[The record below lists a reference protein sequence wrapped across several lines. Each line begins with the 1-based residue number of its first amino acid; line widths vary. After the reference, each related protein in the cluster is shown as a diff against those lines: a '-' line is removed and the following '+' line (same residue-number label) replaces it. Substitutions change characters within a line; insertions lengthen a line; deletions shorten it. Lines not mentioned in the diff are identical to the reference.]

1 MTYHFLGTMTNGGP
15 QQICGGLSF
24 ISIYNNTDPSFVAN
38 GSNKNSAGNV
48 PQDLPVVTKPNYV
61 GCATD
66 NYNNT
71 GRTLTG
77 ASLSQLNMSSSIC
90 QNFCATAQGGRGW
103 QYWGTEYE
111 THQHSHPLFSP
122 SVGHVLTNPSL
133 YTDTAPNATAAT
145 PSPAPTSS
153 PRPPPASPTPPAT
166 NAARASAT
174 KSAVAPMP
182 FLCTIIPHTL
192 RRA

>member
-1 MTYHFLGTMTNGGP
+1 MGSGCTFNCAGESSTISKETSILNLSFGSSSLSEENKLGDLLTLTYHFLGTMTNGGP

-111 THQHSHPLFSP
+111 THQNSQPLS
-122 SVGHVLTNPSL
+122 
-133 YTDTAPNATAAT
+133 
-145 PSPAPTSS
+145 
-153 PRPPPASPTPPAT
+153 PPAS
-166 NAARASAT
+166 
-174 KSAVAPMP
+174 VI
-182 FLCTIIPHTL
+182 C
-192 RRA
+192 